1 MHSLAFQYLENDH
14 NQLEAHLNKAIEDF
28 DNIDMEAYDKFRR
41 GLLRHISIEEKIAI
55 PTILQLTGA
64 AVEDAE
70 RIRSDHGGI
79 GALLVMSPTKSII
92 ATLRSILDIHNAMEE
107 KEDGFYS
114 RLDEIKGVEADEL
127 LARMHAS
134 PPVPA
139 SKYND
144 KPGVLDAIKRAVV
157 RSGYEF
163 LEVE

>member
-28 DNIDMEAYDKFRR
+28 DNIDMESYDKFRR

-92 ATLRSILDIHNAMEE
+92 ATLRSILDVHNAMEE

-127 LARMHAS
+127 LARMYTS

-157 RSGYEF
+157 RSGYEYI
-163 LEVE
+163 EVE

>member
-1 MHSLAFQYLENDH
+1 
-14 NQLEAHLNKAIEDF
+14 
-28 DNIDMEAYDKFRR
+28 
-41 GLLRHISIEEKIAI
+41 
-55 PTILQLTGA
+55 
-64 AVEDAE
+64 VEDAE
-70 RIRSDHGGI
+70 RIRLDHGGI
-79 GALLVMSPTKSII
+79 GALLVMSPTKSIV
-92 ATLRSILDIHNAMEE
+92 ATLRSILDVHNAMEE

-114 RLDEIKGVEADEL
+114 RLDEIKGDAADEL